1 METKTLQKRLKD
13 AELQVATMKQQLHK
27 YVQEVKRAEDLLLK
41 KVNDKMHGFHMELSC
56 NLARCT
62 LSLRKRSARSCWITI
77 TV

>member
-41 KVNDKMHGFHMELSC
+41 KVNSIEHAFHVELSC
-56 NLARCT
+56 NIARCT
-62 LSLRKRSARSCWITI
+62 LS
-77 TV
+77 